1 MASNDTPTRPPESTE
16 ELDDAHK
23 EIERLENADELP
35 TELSDWPGGK
45 AKFLT
50 LGGDDAGDRYGEG
63 ATSELGP
70 GDLVRHEGGAVSI
83 AGKMVDRFAA
93 TEVTAITAT
102 PSPTWRLRAEAKNE
116 PAAATTMTAA
126 QGLRRT
132 RGPVS
137 SLPTAP

>member
-1 MASNDTPTRPPESTE
+1 MASNDSPNPAPEQKSTE

-50 LGGDDAGDRYGEG
+50 LGGSDAGDRYGEG

-70 GDLVRHEGGAVSI
+70 GDLVRHAGGAISI
-83 AGKMVDRFAA
+83 AGKMVDNP
-93 TEVTAITAT
+93 EDYKGEPI
-102 PSPTWRLRAEAKNE
+102 PGGPTDPDAPQE
-116 PAAATTMTAA
+116 PGETK
-126 QGLRRT
+126 
-132 RGPVS
+132 RGDDG
-137 SLPTAP
+137 A